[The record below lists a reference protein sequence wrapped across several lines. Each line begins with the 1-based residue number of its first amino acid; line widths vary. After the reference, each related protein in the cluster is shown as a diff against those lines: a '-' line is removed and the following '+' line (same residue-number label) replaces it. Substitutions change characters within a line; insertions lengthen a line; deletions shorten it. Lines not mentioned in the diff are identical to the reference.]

1 MSGGK
6 MGLLCGKW
14 VCSGAVEDKYLCF
27 LRWAFTHLYIYSQHL
42 YLLKHIL
49 DPSLSLHLS

>member
-1 MSGGK
+1 